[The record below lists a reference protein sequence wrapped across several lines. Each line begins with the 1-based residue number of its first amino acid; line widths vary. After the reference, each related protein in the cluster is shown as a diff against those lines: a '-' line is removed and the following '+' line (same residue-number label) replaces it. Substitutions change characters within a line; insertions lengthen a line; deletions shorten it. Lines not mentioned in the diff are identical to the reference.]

1 MKADGQ
7 RLLSRNWERKT
18 VMVETVVF
26 YSLASLLL
34 VLGLG
39 VLTRRNPLGS
49 ALALIAALICLA
61 ALYALLA
68 APLVAVL
75 QILVY
80 AGGVMVLMIF
90 VIMLLNLHEDELKP
104 LRARAGWVALSVLG
118 SLAVLGA
125 PLAWRFKPLVG
136 IPGPNLEA
144 GFGGIHH
151 VAALL
156 FGPFLLPFEALS
168 LLLLAA
174 LAGALV
180 LAKRRL

>member
-1 MKADGQ
+1 
-7 RLLSRNWERKT
+7 
-18 VMVETVVF
+18 MVETVIF
-26 YSLASLLL
+26 YSLATLLL
-34 VLGLG
+34 VFGLG
-39 VLTRRNPLGS
+39 VITRRNPLGS
-49 ALALIAALICLA
+49 ALALIGAFVCLA
-61 ALYALLA
+61 ALYGLLA

-80 AGGVMVLMIF
+80 AGGIMVLMVF

-104 LRARAGWVALSVLG
+104 LRARAGWVSLCVLG
-118 SLAVLGA
+118 SLVAIGL
-125 PLAWRFKPLVG
+125 PLAWRYKPLMGV
-136 IPGPNLEA
+136 PGPSVEA

-151 VAALL
+151 LAALM

-168 LLLLAA
+168 VLLLAA